1 MLVLAGAADKS
12 DEIEIIKH
20 QIEIYSQ
27 PTAAIENNHWVPLN
41 SANVNPSGRAFLPL
55 GKSKQR
61 QRQQLQ

>member
-12 DEIEIIKH
+12 DEIEIIKRR
-20 QIEIYSQ
+20 IEIYPQ
-27 PTAAIENNHWVPLN
+27 PTAVIENNHWVPLN
-41 SANVNPSGRAFLPL
+41 SAAFNPSGRALLPL